1 MQRREFLKLTAAVSV
16 ASALP
21 LWSRS
26 VFAASRPS
34 LPVPELLTAD
44 ARNRISLIIQAGK
57 TQFGPHLATTWGYN
71 GNLLGP
77 ALQLKQGEEATIDI
91 HNRLAEETTVHWH
104 GLEVPGAVDGGPQ
117 GVIAAG
123 GSRTVTFTPT
133 QRAATCWFHPH
144 QHGKTG
150 RQVAM
155 GLAGLVLISDAESE
169 KLLLPKQWGIDDVP
183 VIVQDKKFTSAGEID
198 YQARYYERSRGLVW
212 RYAAH

>member
-117 GVIAAG
+117 A
-123 GSRTVTFTPT
+123 
-133 QRAATCWFHPH
+133 
-144 QHGKTG
+144 
-150 RQVAM
+150 
-155 GLAGLVLISDAESE
+155 
-169 KLLLPKQWGIDDVP
+169 
-183 VIVQDKKFTSAGEID
+183 
-198 YQARYYERSRGLVW
+198 
-212 RYAAH
+212 

>member
-77 ALQLKQGEEATIDI
+77 ALQLKL
-91 HNRLAEETTVHWH
+91 RRR
-104 GLEVPGAVDGGPQ
+104 P
-117 GVIAAG
+117 
-123 GSRTVTFTPT
+123 STFIT
-133 QRAATCWFHPH
+133 
-144 QHGKTG
+144 
-150 RQVAM
+150 
-155 GLAGLVLISDAESE
+155 
-169 KLLLPKQWGIDDVP
+169 
-183 VIVQDKKFTSAGEID
+183 
-198 YQARYYERSRGLVW
+198 VW
-212 RYAAH
+212 RRRPPCTGTVWRFPAPWTAVPRA